1 MKMEFFKHLLTLV
14 WFKRIIMI
22 LTIHLTNKLTKNFRI
37 SKLLEVLQMRSL
49 NKTKIEVLLI
59 KLIKN
64 NWKVR
69 SQL

>member
-1 MKMEFFKHLLTLV
+1 
-14 WFKRIIMI
+14 MI

-64 NWKVR
+64 NWKVK